1 MNRVQDCPFCTE
13 QILPGNEHAIALFDK
28 YPVSR
33 GHMLIATRRH
43 VSDFF
48 QTSWAERCALLT
60 LLEQAK
66 SLLDEKFAPQGYNFG
81 VNVGETAGQT
91 VMHVH
96 VHLIPRYAGD
106 TPVPRG
112 GVRGVIP
119 GKQSYR
125 A

>member
-1 MNRVQDCPFCTE
+1 
-13 QILPGNEHAIALFDK
+13 
-28 YPVSR
+28 
-33 GHMLIATRRH
+33 MLIATRRH